1 MPNVMCHQVINM
13 PLHCLKCHPRNEE
26 FFSNVEGEEFN
37 RLKQSIQELGV
48 LTPLRVS
55 KDMTIISGHQRYRA
69 ATELELEDV
78 PVIIDDTLKDEDE
91 KLVQLIAANFGR
103 MKNDPVKQGRWIAEY
118 ERLRGVR
125 NGGDRKSV
133 GNNSRLITQEDIA
146 AELGVDTTTLRNL
159 KRLNTILPEFQDI
172 ISEGRISG
180 TTGFKLIARLSE
192 EEQHELLE
200 ALPEA
205 QKFTSKQVEAYI
217 QQIKGLEEANTALTA
232 ERDAARAD
240 VDKWKKDAVEATKA
254 VKNGG
259 DSKEYMKMKDALDAV
274 NEKYRIEHEN
284 HNALK
289 ERVKRVNAETLKA
302 NEKTNNEI
310 RRLEGELA
318 AAKAVIESFNESGGA
333 DAETEM
339 VIEKVV
345 EREVYPSDYEEMR
358 QKADA
363 YDQYVAKVTS
373 TRDVMPQ
380 LTRDEEQKS
389 FEHRMANYVGGFVE
403 GLECLIEDKHKL
415 VKLTV
420 SEKKM
425 YANQMEQIID
435 FANQMLK
442 ELNVNTEVA

>member
-125 NGGDRKSV
+125 QGSHGTKSEQ
-133 GNNSRLITQEDIA
+133 NNSVRISQDDIA
-146 AELGVDTTTLRNL
+146 AELGVDKTTLQNL
-159 KRLNTILPEFQDI
+159 KRLNILLPELQEI

-192 EEQHELLE
+192 DEQRELLE

-205 QKFTSKQVEAYI
+205 KKFTQKQVQAYI
-217 QQIKGLEEANTALTA
+217 DQINGLKDEKTALVSAKDVAVANAELNATKITELQEELATAMNAIKASKDSQFYMEMKQKKDKAEEERRTTFEKFNTYKTTAIAEKRELTDKVKRLEEDL
-232 ERDAARAD
+232 E
-240 VDKWKKDAVEATKA
+240 
-254 VKNGG
+254 
-259 DSKEYMKMKDALDAV
+259 
-274 NEKYRIEHEN
+274 
-284 HNALK
+284 
-289 ERVKRVNAETLKA
+289 KA
-302 NEKTNNEI
+302 NEPKPPVIQKEI
-310 RRLEGELA
+310 
-318 AAKAVIESFNESGGA
+318 VQ
-333 DAETEM
+333 
-339 VIEKVV
+339 V
-345 EREVYPSDYEEMR
+345 EVYPDDYEKLKE
-358 QKADA
+358 KAQQYDA
-363 YDQYVAKVTS
+363 FIASREKATDF
-373 TRDVMPQ
+373 MPQ
-380 LTRDEEQKS
+380 LSMEDEQ
-389 FEHRMANYVGGFVE
+389 RNYENNLTNSVSAFASE
-403 GLECLIEDKHKL
+403 IEYLLEDKHR
-415 VKLTV
+415 VAMLTPV
-420 SEKKM
+420 EKEM
-425 YANQMEQIID
+425 YIKDMRRIID
-435 FANQMLK
+435 FANEMLV
-442 ELNVNTEVA
+442 ELKKNKEVA

>member
-133 GNNSRLITQEDIA
+133 GNNFRLITQEDIA
-146 AELGVDTTTLRNL
+146 AELGVDTRTLRNL
-159 KRLNTILPEFQDI
+159 KSLNTILPELQDI
-172 ISEGRISG
+172 ISEGRISA

-205 QKFTSKQVEAYI
+205 KKFTSRQVEAYI

-232 ERDAARAD
+232 ERDAAKEEAAN
-240 VDKWKKDAVEATKA
+240 WQKDAVEATKA
-254 VKNGG
+254 VKHGG
-259 DSKEYMKMKDALDAV
+259 DSKKYMEMHDKLKKAEEEL
-274 NEKYRIEHEN
+274 RIEHEN
-284 HNALK
+284 HMALQ
-289 ERVKRVNAETLKA
+289 ERVKRVNKETLA
-302 NEKTNNEI
+302 SNETYNKEI

-318 AAKAVIESFNESGGA
+318 AANARA
-333 DAETEM
+333 DAAGEPVE
-339 VIEKVV
+339 VEVEKIV
-345 EREVYPSDYEEMR
+345 EVYPDDYEELMKKAR
-358 QKADA
+358 QYDAFIASREKATDF
-363 YDQYVAKVTS
+363 
-373 TRDVMPQ
+373 MPQ
-380 LTRDEEQKS
+380 LSMEDEQ
-389 FEHRMANYVGGFVE
+389 RNYENNLTNSVSAFASE
-403 GLECLIEDKHKL
+403 IKYLLEDKHR
-415 VKLTV
+415 VAMLTPV
-420 SEKKM
+420 EKEM
-425 YANQMEQIID
+425 YIKDMHRIID
-435 FANQMLK
+435 FANEMLV
-442 ELNVNTEVA
+442 ELKKNKEVA